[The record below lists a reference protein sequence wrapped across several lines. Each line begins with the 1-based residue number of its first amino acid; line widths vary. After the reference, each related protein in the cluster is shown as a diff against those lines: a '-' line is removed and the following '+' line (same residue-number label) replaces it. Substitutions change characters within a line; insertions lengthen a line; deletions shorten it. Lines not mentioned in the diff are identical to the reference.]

1 MLKKLFAKNK
11 KEEVKNNYIKGILQS
26 PISGKVLSITDVPD
40 DAFASKVLGD
50 GVAIEPQEGVVYSPV
65 DGEVIQ
71 IFLPSKHAICL
82 KDEYG
87 LEILIHIG
95 IDTINMNGEGF
106 EVLVDIGD
114 KVVCGQKLVNFDL
127 KKIKENAKSII
138 TPVVITNSYDID
150 KIEVLKIGNIHANE
164 DLIKVYM

>member
-50 GVAIEPQEGVVYSPV
+50 GVAIEPHEGVVYSPV

-114 KVVCGQKLVNFDL
+114 KVVCGQKLIDFDL
-127 KKIKENAKSII
+127 KKIKDNAKSII